1 MATLRRA
8 QAGVPTG
15 SIPEWAR
22 SRVIAATQGLFSH
35 GDYPLAETL
44 AYRGDPGLFGPG
56 SATWTIV
63 GDTSVFVGAIRALLL
78 QAAHPEVA
86 AGVFDYSRYRD
97 DPLGRLTRTESYV
110 TATSFGAMP
119 EVEAAVARVRRRHS
133 PIHGVSHRDL
143 PYDASDPE
151 LDAWVHNSLTDSFLT
166 AYRVYGAQACPEA
179 LADSYVAEQL
189 RVGRLLGAGPLP
201 ESAVQLTRWL
211 STHPALGPSPG
222 SVAAISFLRRP
233 PLPLGVRSAY
243 GLLFRAAVA
252 VLPESVLKVI
262 DVRARPGD
270 LDAGRAAVRA
280 LRWALGTSADWDLAL
295 QRTGASPPPGARFR
309 QPLRSPLSA
318 SGVTASSA
326 RSG

>member
-1 MATLRRA
+1 MATLRRT

-44 AYRGDPGLFGPG
+44 AYQGDPGLFGPG

-86 AGVFDYSRYRD
+86 AGVFDHSRYRD

-119 EVEAAVARVRRRHS
+119 EVEAAVARVRRRHG

-201 ESAVQLTRWL
+201 ESAVQ
-211 STHPALGPSPG
+211 SDEVAEHSPSPG
-222 SVAAISFLRRP
+222 AISWFGGSHQFPPPAPLAVGRTLR
-233 PLPLGVRSAY
+233 L
-243 GLLFRAAVA
+243 RAAVQG
-252 VLPESVLKVI
+252 S
-262 DVRARPGD
+262 
-270 LDAGRAAVRA
+270 
-280 LRWALGTSADWDLAL
+280 
-295 QRTGASPPPGARFR
+295 
-309 QPLRSPLSA
+309 
-318 SGVTASSA
+318 
-326 RSG
+326 RSGPSRKRPQSDRRTRSAG